1 MPAGAVT
8 LLAELYDI
16 DAVMNYTLEET
27 VAALVTYLARQPAD
41 EAVTANLSR
50 IADRLDR
57 FARAMRAA
65 FPAR

>member
-1 MPAGAVT
+1 MAT
-8 LLAELYDI
+8 
-16 DAVMNYTLEET
+16 
-27 VAALVTYLARQPAD
+27 LVTYLARQPAD

-50 IADRLDR
+50 IADGLDR

>member
-1 MPAGAVT
+1 
-8 LLAELYDI
+8 
-16 DAVMNYTLEET
+16 
-27 VAALVTYLARQPAD
+27 VATLVTYLARQPAD